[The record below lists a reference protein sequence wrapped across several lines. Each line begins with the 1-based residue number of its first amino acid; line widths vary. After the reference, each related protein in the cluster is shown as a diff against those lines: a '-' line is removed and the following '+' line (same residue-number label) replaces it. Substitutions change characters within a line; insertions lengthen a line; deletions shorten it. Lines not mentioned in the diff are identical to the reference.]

1 MSTEPFTILF
11 SCIGRRMA
19 LVNAFRKSLA
29 DLGLQGRLLGADRS
43 SYSAAMQV
51 CDRMLIVPES
61 RHDEYVGRLLDICRT
76 EQVDL
81 LIPLIDPE
89 LHILSGLHE
98 RFADLGTTLCLSS
111 PEVVDI
117 CGDKVLMHDTLL
129 EAGIDTPKLLEF
141 EDITE
146 GDLPV
151 FMKPR
156 AGSSADDIHRIDTL
170 RQLSFYHKEVT
181 GVIVQEYVEG
191 QEYTLDIFCDFAGQ
205 PRCAVPRKRIEVR
218 AGEVVKSMTE
228 KDPALIEVGMK
239 TCRVLSG
246 CIGPVTLQCFRSEV
260 GRIAVI
266 EINPRLGGGV
276 PLSIEAGA
284 DIPGW
289 TIQCALGQTPK
300 IDPMAFQDQLV
311 MLRYDEAVFVAK
323 DDLPK

>member
-1 MSTEPFTILF
+1 VSTKPFTILF
-11 SCIGRRMA
+11 SCIGRRTA

-29 DLGLQGRLLGADRS
+29 DLSLHGRILGADRLP
-43 SYSAAMQV
+43 YSAAMQV

-61 RHDEYVGRLLDICRT
+61 RHSEYVGRLLEVCRT

-89 LHILSGLHE
+89 LHILSGLNE
-98 RFADLGTTLCLSS
+98 RFAEIGTVLCLSS

-117 CGDKVLMHDTLL
+117 CGDKVLMHDRLV

-170 RQLSFYHKEVT
+170 RQLGFYHKEVT

-191 QEYTLDIFCDFAGQ
+191 QEYTLDIFCDFAGR
-205 PRCAVPRKRIEVR
+205 PLCAVPRKRIEVR
-218 AGEVVKSMTE
+218 GGEVVKSMTE
-228 KDPALIEVGMK
+228 KDPAMIEVG
-239 TCRVLSG
+239 L
-246 CIGPVTLQCFRSEV
+246 
-260 GRIAVI
+260 
-266 EINPRLGGGV
+266 
-276 PLSIEAGA
+276 
-284 DIPGW
+284 
-289 TIQCALGQTPK
+289 
-300 IDPMAFQDQLV
+300 
-311 MLRYDEAVFVAK
+311 
-323 DDLPK
+323 

>member
-1 MSTEPFTILF
+1 MSSKPFTILF
-11 SCIGRRMA
+11 SCIGRRTA

-29 DLGLQGRLLGADRS
+29 DLDLQGRILGADRS
-43 SYSAAMQV
+43 PYSAAMQS

-98 RFADLGTTLCLSS
+98 RFAEVGTTLCLSS
-111 PEVVDI
+111 SDVVDI

-129 EAGIDTPKLLEF
+129 EAGIDTPKLLAF

-146 GDLPV
+146 SDLPV

-170 RQLSFYHKEVT
+170 RQLGFYHKEVS

-191 QEYTLDIFCDFAGQ
+191 QEYTLDIFCDRDGE

-218 AGEVVKSMTE
+218 GGEVVKSMTE
-228 KDPALIEVGMK
+228 KDPAMIEVGLQ
-239 TCRVLSG
+239 TCRVLGG
-246 CIGPVTLQCFRSEV
+246 CLGPITLQCFRTDS

-266 EINPRLGGGV
+266 EVNPRFGGGV
-276 PLSIEAGA
+276 PLSIAAGA
-284 DIPGW
+284 DIPAW
-289 TIQCALGQTPK
+289 TIQCARGQEPE
-300 IDPMAFQDQLV
+300 IEAMDFQDQLV
-311 MLRYDEAVFVAK
+311 MMRYDEGVFISK
-323 DDLPK
+323 DNLPK